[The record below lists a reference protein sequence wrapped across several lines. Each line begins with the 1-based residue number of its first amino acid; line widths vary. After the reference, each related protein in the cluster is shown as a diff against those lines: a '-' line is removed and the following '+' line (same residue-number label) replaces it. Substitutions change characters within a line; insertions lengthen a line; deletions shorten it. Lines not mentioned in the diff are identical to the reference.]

1 MNTFPLFFKLETRK
15 VLIVGGGDV
24 ALRKADLLSRAGACI
39 TVLAPSIDHDIE
51 ALLSDSKHQLIYENY
66 NKSYMSGARI
76 IIAATDEETLNHQIH
91 ADATERN
98 IPVNV
103 VDTPHL
109 CDFIFPA
116 IVDRNP
122 IVIGISSN
130 GKAPVLARL
139 LRARLETL
147 IPQGYGK
154 LAKLAGEFRSE
165 VKAKI
170 PTLTGRRQFW
180 ERAFEGKVSEL
191 MFAGNEDQASAL
203 LKSDLDTTA
212 AAIGNS
218 STASETAPVTS
229 VAKAMLNND
238 ASQANATEQHLST
251 QSEQSAQSA
260 QTEMGEVYIVG
271 AGPGDPEL
279 LTFKALRLMQQAD
292 IVYYDALVSPQVLDL
307 CRRDADKVYV
317 GKKRSNHAVAQ
328 LGINELLVN
337 SAKTGRRVVRL
348 KGGDPFIFGR
358 GGEEIESL
366 RAHGVPYQVVPGI
379 TAANAAASYAG
390 IPLTHRDHSQS
401 VRFVTGFLKAGAPNS
416 NFKSFLNTD
425 ETLVFYMGLHSLP
438 RLTEGL
444 IDAGRSADT
453 PIAIVSNASMPN
465 QQVLTGTLDN
475 IVAQQAEAQLPTP
488 ALLIMGDVVSLQ
500 DDLAWYNQKKLLDSQ
515 HNNQRNGQ
523 HTHDTA
529 RKARNWLRG
538 GVANTDKAHA
548 DKNHYNHKQPTDAR
562 STDQQAHALSMVA
575 NLAAADDDLQ
585 ELVVS

>member
-1 MNTFPLFFKLETRK
+1 MNTFPLFFKLDNRK

-24 ALRKADLLSRAGACI
+24 ALRKADLLSRAGAAI
-39 TVLAPSIDHDIE
+39 TIVAPSICDELH
-51 ALLSDSKHQLIYENY
+51 ALLSDEKHTLIYENY
-66 NKSYMSGARI
+66 NKKYMQGARV
-76 IIAATDEETLNHQIH
+76 IIAGTDDEALNHQIH
-91 ADATERN
+91 ADATALN

-165 VKAKI
+165 VKNKI

-191 MFAGNEDQASAL
+191 IFAGNETEATAQL
-203 LKSDLDTTA
+203 QKDLA
-212 AAIGNS
+212 
-218 STASETAPVTS
+218 ETAKKIANQHSDDTEVATNSAANLDNQDTDSDISNKGENPV
-229 VAKAMLNND
+229 
-238 ASQANATEQHLST
+238 
-251 QSEQSAQSA
+251 
-260 QTEMGEVYIVG
+260 GEVYIVG

-292 IVYYDALVSPQVLDL
+292 IVFYDALVSPQVLDL

-328 LGINELLVN
+328 LGINELLIN
-337 SAKTGRRVVRL
+337 EAKKGRRVVRL

-401 VRFVTGFLKAGAPNS
+401 VRFVTGFLKAGVPNEKFE
-416 NFKSFLNTD
+416 NLLDTN
-425 ETLVFYMGLHSLP
+425 ETVVFYMGLHSLE

-444 IDAGRSADT
+444 IEAGRSSET

-465 QQVLTGTLDN
+465 QQVLTGTLAS
-475 IVAQQAEAQLPTP
+475 IVERQEQAQLPTP
-488 ALLIMGDVVSLQ
+488 ALLIMGDVVALHH
-500 DDLAWYNQKKLLDSQ
+500 DLAWYNLHLQQ
-515 HNNQRNGQ
+515 HEQSLAN
-523 HTHDTA
+523 TES
-529 RKARNWLRG
+529 NWLRG
-538 GVANTDKAHA
+538 GTATTPKGQAKGQAV
-548 DKNHYNHKQPTDAR
+548 
-562 STDQQAHALSMVA
+562 DQQAHALSMIA
-575 NLAAADDDLQ
+575 TLSESKEDSLEQ
-585 ELVVS
+585 LVIG

>member
-1 MNTFPLFFKLETRK
+1 MIGHAMNTFPLFFKLEARK

-24 ALRKADLLSRAGACI
+24 ALRKADLLSRAGAAI
-39 TVLAPSIDHDIE
+39 TILAPSISVE
-51 ALLSDSKHQLIYENY
+51 LQALLSDSKHQLIYENY
-66 NKSYMSGARI
+66 DKTYMSGARV
-76 IIAATDEETLNHQIH
+76 IIAATDDEMLNHQIH
-91 ADATERN
+91 ADATALN

-116 IVDRNP
+116 IIDRNP

-154 LAKLAGEFRSE
+154 LAKLAGDFRSE
-165 VKAKI
+165 VKTKI

-180 ERAFEGKVSEL
+180 EKAFEGSVSQL
-191 MFAGNEDQASAL
+191 MFAGNEDEAAAQLQA
-203 LKSDLDTTA
+203 DLDKTA
-212 AAIGNS
+212 AAIS
-218 STASETAPVTS
+218 EKSAVKDISTEPQT
-229 VAKAMLNND
+229 LQNNV
-238 ASQANATEQHLST
+238 
-251 QSEQSAQSA
+251 
-260 QTEMGEVYIVG
+260 GEVYIVG

-307 CRRDADKVYV
+307 CRRDADKVFV

-337 SAKTGRRVVRL
+337 SAKEGRRVVRL

-416 NFKSFLNTD
+416 NFKNFLNTD
-425 ETLVFYMGLHSLP
+425 ETVVFYMGLHSLP

-444 IDAGRSADT
+444 INAGRSSDT

-465 QQVLTGTLDN
+465 QQVLTGTLAD
-475 IVAQQAEAQLPTP
+475 IVELQEKNQLPTP
-488 ALLIMGDVVSLQ
+488 ALLIMGDVVALHH
-500 DDLAWYNQKKLLDSQ
+500 DLAWYNLQNQQKNKNS
-515 HNNQRNGQ
+515 
-523 HTHDTA
+523 DTTA
-529 RKARNWLRG
+529 NNWLRG
-538 GVANTDKAHA
+538 GTAATPKTDH
-548 DKNHYNHKQPTDAR
+548 T
-562 STDQQAHALSMVA
+562 SQQAHALSMVA
-575 NLAAADDDLQ
+575 NLATADDGLEQ
-585 ELVVS
+585 LVIG

>member
-1 MNTFPLFFKLETRK
+1 MNTFPLFFKLEDRK
-15 VLIVGGGDV
+15 VLIVGGGEV

-39 TVLAPSIDHDIE
+39 TILAPDISHE
-51 ALLSDSKHQLIYENY
+51 LQALLTDDKHQFIYENY
-66 NKSYMSGARI
+66 NKTYMSGARV
-76 IIAATDEETLNHQIH
+76 IIAATDDETLNHQIH
-91 ADATERN
+91 ADATELN

-116 IVDRNP
+116 IIDRNP

-180 ERAFEGKVSEL
+180 ERAFEGQVSQL
-191 MFAGNEDQASAL
+191 MFAGNETEAAAQ
-203 LKSDLDTTA
+203 LKADLDSTA
-212 AAIGNS
+212 AAISKKSDDANS
-218 STASETAPVTS
+218 VRESDTIKPVASDEPE
-229 VAKAMLNND
+229 KALP
-238 ASQANATEQHLST
+238 AV
-251 QSEQSAQSA
+251 
-260 QTEMGEVYIVG
+260 GEVYIVG

-292 IVYYDALVSPQVLDL
+292 VVFYDALVSPQVLDL
-307 CRRDADKVYV
+307 CRRDADKVFV
-317 GKKRSNHAVAQ
+317 GKKRSNHTVAQ

-337 SAKTGRRVVRL
+337 HAKQGRRVVRL

-366 RAHGVPYQVVPGI
+366 RAHNVPYQVVPGI

-416 NFKSFLNTD
+416 NFENFLNTD
-425 ETLVFYMGLHSLP
+425 ETVVFYMGLHSLA

-444 IDAGRSADT
+444 VDAGRSSET

-465 QQVLTGTLDN
+465 QQVLTGTLAT
-475 IVAQQAEAQLPTP
+475 IVAKQEQAQLPTP
-488 ALLIMGDVVSLQ
+488 ALLIMGDVVSLHH
-500 DDLAWYNQKKLLDSQ
+500 DLAWYNLQNQQHSQ
-515 HNNQRNGQ
+515 NS
-523 HTHDTA
+523 DDIA
-529 RKARNWLRG
+529 KNWLREG
-538 GVANTDKAHA
+538 SRGEAVQ
-548 DKNHYNHKQPTDAR
+548 QPI
-562 STDQQAHALSMVA
+562 DQQAHALSMVA
-575 NLAAADDDLQ
+575 NLATQQGDGLEQLIVD
-585 ELVVS
+585 

>member
-1 MNTFPLFFKLETRK
+1 MNTFPLFFKLEDRK
-15 VLIVGGGDV
+15 VLIVGGGEV

-39 TVLAPSIDHDIE
+39 TILAPDISHE
-51 ALLSDSKHQLIYENY
+51 LQALLTDSKHEFIYENY
-66 NKSYMSGARI
+66 NKTYMSGARV
-76 IIAATDEETLNHQIH
+76 IIAATDDETLNHQIH
-91 ADATERN
+91 ADATELN

-116 IVDRNP
+116 IIDRNP

-180 ERAFEGKVSEL
+180 ERAFEGQVSQL
-191 MFAGNEDQASAL
+191 MFAGNETEATAQLQA
-203 LKSDLDTTA
+203 DLDSTA
-212 AAIGNS
+212 AAISKKSDDTDSVRESDAIKNV
-218 STASETAPVTS
+218 APDESEKSLPAV
-229 VAKAMLNND
+229 
-238 ASQANATEQHLST
+238 
-251 QSEQSAQSA
+251 
-260 QTEMGEVYIVG
+260 GEVYIVG

-292 IVYYDALVSPQVLDL
+292 VVFYDALVSPQVLDL
-307 CRRDADKVYV
+307 CRRDADKVFV
-317 GKKRSNHAVAQ
+317 GKKRSNHTVAQ

-337 SAKTGRRVVRL
+337 HAKQGRRVVRL

-366 RAHGVPYQVVPGI
+366 RAHNVPYQVVPGI

-425 ETLVFYMGLHSLP
+425 ETVVFYMGLHSLA

-444 IDAGRSADT
+444 VDAGRSSET
-453 PIAIVSNASMPN
+453 PIAIVSNASMSN
-465 QQVLTGTLDN
+465 QQVLTGTLAT
-475 IVAQQAEAQLPTP
+475 IVAKQEQAQLPTP
-488 ALLIMGDVVSLQ
+488 ALLIMGDVVSLHH
-500 DDLAWYNQKKLLDSQ
+500 DLAWYNLQNQQHSQ
-515 HNNQRNGQ
+515 NS
-523 HTHDTA
+523 DDIA
-529 RKARNWLRG
+529 KNWLREG
-538 GVANTDKAHA
+538 SRGEAV
-548 DKNHYNHKQPTDAR
+548 KQPI
-562 STDQQAHALSMVA
+562 DQQAHALSMVA
-575 NLAAADDDLQ
+575 NLATQQGDGLEQSIVD
-585 ELVVS
+585 

>member
-1 MNTFPLFFKLETRK
+1 MNTFPLFFKLEDRK

-39 TVLAPSIDHDIE
+39 TVLAPSISAEIQ
-51 ALLSDSKHQLIYENY
+51 ALLSDSKHQLIYDNY
-66 NKSYMSGARI
+66 NKTYMTGARV
-76 IIAATDEETLNHQIH
+76 IIAATDDEILNHQVH
-91 ADATERN
+91 ADASELN

-103 VDTPHL
+103 VDTPPL

-154 LAKLAGEFRSE
+154 LAKLAGDFRTE
-165 VKAKI
+165 VKSKI

-191 MFAGNEDQASAL
+191 MFAGNESQAAAQL
-203 LKSDLDTTA
+203 QADLDETAAKIELDKTSRADTQPLQTESSSVSTTA
-212 AAIGNS
+212 TIDQPQHPAA
-218 STASETAPVTS
+218 AP
-229 VAKAMLNND
+229 
-238 ASQANATEQHLST
+238 EQT
-251 QSEQSAQSA
+251 PV
-260 QTEMGEVYIVG
+260 GEVYIVG

-307 CRRDADKVYV
+307 CRRDADKVFV

-337 SAKTGRRVVRL
+337 SAKEGRRVVRL

-425 ETLVFYMGLHSLP
+425 ETVVFYMGLHSLA

-444 IDAGRSADT
+444 IDAGRRADT
-453 PIAIVSNASMPN
+453 PIAIISNASMPN
-465 QQVLTGTLDN
+465 QQVLTGTLAN
-475 IVAQQAEAQLPTP
+475 IVELQEQNQLPTP
-488 ALLIMGDVVSLQ
+488 ALLIMGDVVALHH
-500 DDLAWYNQKKLLDSQ
+500 DLAWYNLQNKQ
-515 HNNQRNGQ
+515 HNRN
-523 HTHDTA
+523 TRDTA
-529 RKARNWLRG
+529 NNWLRG
-538 GVANTDKAHA
+538 GTAATPKEGH
-548 DKNHYNHKQPTDAR
+548 TDAN
-562 STDQQAHALSMVA
+562 QQAHALSMVA
-575 NLAAADDDLQ
+575 NLAAADNGLEQ
-585 ELVVS
+585 LVIN

>member
-1 MNTFPLFFKLETRK
+1 MNTFPLFFKLEDRK
-15 VLIVGGGDV
+15 VLIVGGGEV

-39 TVLAPSIDHDIE
+39 TILAPDISHE
-51 ALLSDSKHQLIYENY
+51 LQALLTDSKHEFIYENY
-66 NKSYMSGARI
+66 NKTYMSGARV
-76 IIAATDEETLNHQIH
+76 IIAATDDETLNHQIH
-91 ADATERN
+91 ADATELN

-116 IVDRNP
+116 IIDRNP

-180 ERAFEGKVSEL
+180 ERAFEGQVSQL
-191 MFAGNEDQASAL
+191 MFAGNETEATAQLQA
-203 LKSDLDTTA
+203 DLDSTA
-212 AAIGNS
+212 AAISKKSDDTDSVRESDAIKNV
-218 STASETAPVTS
+218 APDESEKSLPAV
-229 VAKAMLNND
+229 
-238 ASQANATEQHLST
+238 
-251 QSEQSAQSA
+251 
-260 QTEMGEVYIVG
+260 GEVYIVG

-292 IVYYDALVSPQVLDL
+292 VVFYDALVSPQVLDL
-307 CRRDADKVYV
+307 CRRDADKVFV
-317 GKKRSNHAVAQ
+317 GKKRSNHTVAQ

-337 SAKTGRRVVRL
+337 HAKQGRRVVRL

-366 RAHGVPYQVVPGI
+366 RAHNVPYQVVPGI

-416 NFKSFLNTD
+416 NFKNFLNTD
-425 ETLVFYMGLHSLP
+425 ETVVFYMGLHSLA

-444 IDAGRSADT
+444 VDAGRSADT

-465 QQVLTGTLDN
+465 QQVLTGTLAT
-475 IVAQQAEAQLPTP
+475 IVAKQEDAELPTP
-488 ALLIMGDVVSLQ
+488 ALLIMGDVVSLHH
-500 DDLAWYNQKKLLDSQ
+500 DLAWYNLQNQQ
-515 HNNQRNGQ
+515 HNQSS
-523 HTHDTA
+523 DDIA
-529 RKARNWLRG
+529 KNWLREASRG
-538 GVANTDKAHA
+538 EAI
-548 DKNHYNHKQPTDAR
+548 KQPI
-562 STDQQAHALSMVA
+562 DQQAHALSMIA
-575 NLAAADDDLQ
+575 NLATNSGDDLEQ
-585 ELVVS
+585 LIID

>member
-1 MNTFPLFFKLETRK
+1 MNTFPLFFKLEDRK
-15 VLIVGGGDV
+15 VLIVGGGEV

-39 TVLAPSIDHDIE
+39 TILAPDISHE
-51 ALLSDSKHQLIYENY
+51 LQALLTDSKHEFIYENY
-66 NKSYMSGARI
+66 NKTYMSGARV
-76 IIAATDEETLNHQIH
+76 IIAATDDETLNHQIH
-91 ADATERN
+91 ADATELN

-116 IVDRNP
+116 IIDRNP

-154 LAKLAGEFRSE
+154 LAKLAGDFRSE

-180 ERAFEGKVSEL
+180 ERAFEGQVSQL
-191 MFAGNEDQASAL
+191 MFAGNETEAIAQ
-203 LKSDLDTTA
+203 LKADLDSTA
-212 AAIGNS
+212 AAIS
-218 STASETAPVTS
+218 KKSDDTDSDAIKPVASNE
-229 VAKAMLNND
+229 
-238 ASQANATEQHLST
+238 
-251 QSEQSAQSA
+251 SEKSLPAV
-260 QTEMGEVYIVG
+260 GEVYIVG

-292 IVYYDALVSPQVLDL
+292 VVFYDALVSPQVLDL
-307 CRRDADKVYV
+307 CRRDADKVFV
-317 GKKRSNHAVAQ
+317 GKKRSNHTVAQ

-337 SAKTGRRVVRL
+337 HAKQGRRVVRL

-366 RAHGVPYQVVPGI
+366 RAHNVPYQVVPGI

-416 NFKSFLNTD
+416 NFENFLNTD
-425 ETLVFYMGLHSLP
+425 ETVVFYMGLHSLA

-444 IDAGRSADT
+444 VDAGRSSET

-465 QQVLTGTLDN
+465 QQVLTGTLAT
-475 IVAQQAEAQLPTP
+475 IVAKQEDAELPTP
-488 ALLIMGDVVSLQ
+488 ALLIMGDVVSLHH
-500 DDLAWYNQKKLLDSQ
+500 DLAWYNQQ
-515 HNNQRNGQ
+515 NQNS
-523 HTHDTA
+523 DPSDE
-529 RKARNWLRG
+529 NWLREG
-538 GVANTDKAHA
+538 TTGETV
-548 DKNHYNHKQPTDAR
+548 KQ
-562 STDQQAHALSMVA
+562 SIDQQAHALSMIA
-575 NLAAADDDLQ
+575 NLATNSGDDLEQ
-585 ELVVS
+585 LIID

>member
-1 MNTFPLFFKLETRK
+1 MNTFPLFFKLEDRK
-15 VLIVGGGDV
+15 VLIVGGGEV

-39 TVLAPSIDHDIE
+39 TILAPDISHE
-51 ALLSDSKHQLIYENY
+51 LQALLTDDRHEFIYNNY
-66 NKSYMSGARI
+66 NKTYMSGARV
-76 IIAATDEETLNHQIH
+76 IIAATDDETLNHQIH
-91 ADATERN
+91 ADATELN

-116 IVDRNP
+116 IIDRNP

-154 LAKLAGEFRSE
+154 LAKLAGDFRSE

-180 ERAFEGKVSEL
+180 ERAFEGQVSQL
-191 MFAGNEDQASAL
+191 MFAGNETEATAQLQA
-203 LKSDLDTTA
+203 DLDRTA
-212 AAIGNS
+212 AAIHQNS
-218 STASETAPVTS
+218 EDKNSVKEPDTNAPALAHESEKEGTAV
-229 VAKAMLNND
+229 
-238 ASQANATEQHLST
+238 
-251 QSEQSAQSA
+251 
-260 QTEMGEVYIVG
+260 GEVYIVG

-292 IVYYDALVSPQVLDL
+292 VVFYDALVSPQVLDL
-307 CRRDADKVYV
+307 CRRDADKVFV
-317 GKKRSNHAVAQ
+317 GKKRSNHTVAQ

-337 SAKTGRRVVRL
+337 HAKQGRRVVRL

-366 RAHGVPYQVVPGI
+366 RANNVPYQVVPGI

-425 ETLVFYMGLHSLP
+425 ETVVFYMGLHSLA

-444 IDAGRSADT
+444 VDAGRSSET

-465 QQVLTGTLDN
+465 QQVLTGTLAT
-475 IVAQQAEAQLPTP
+475 IVAKQEQAQLPTP
-488 ALLIMGDVVSLQ
+488 ALLIMGDVVSLHH
-500 DDLAWYNQKKLLDSQ
+500 DLAWYNLQNQQHSQ
-515 HNNQRNGQ
+515 NSDDIAN
-523 HTHDTA
+523 
-529 RKARNWLRG
+529 NWLREG
-538 GVANTDKAHA
+538 SRGEAI
-548 DKNHYNHKQPTDAR
+548 KQPI
-562 STDQQAHALSMVA
+562 DQQAHALSMVA
-575 NLAAADDDLQ
+575 NLAIQQGDGLEQLIVD
-585 ELVVS
+585 

>member
-1 MNTFPLFFKLETRK
+1 MNTFPLFFKLEGRK
-15 VLIVGGGDV
+15 VLIVGGGEV

-39 TVLAPSIDHDIE
+39 TILAPDISHE
-51 ALLSDSKHQLIYENY
+51 IRELLSDNKHELIEKNY
-66 NKSYMSGARI
+66 HKSYMSGARV
-76 IIAATDEETLNHQIH
+76 IIAATDDETLNHEIY
-91 ADATERN
+91 ADATELN

-103 VDTPHL
+103 VDTPPL

-116 IVDRNP
+116 IIDRNP

-154 LAKLAGEFRSE
+154 LAKLAGDFRSE
-165 VKAKI
+165 VKSKI

-180 ERAFEGKVSEL
+180 ERAFEGQVSQL
-191 MFAGNEDQASAL
+191 MFAGNETEAAAQLQA
-203 LKSDLDTTA
+203 DLDSTA
-212 AAIGNS
+212 AAIHDKAHAAENTTPTLS
-218 STASETAPVTS
+218 DESEKKSPPV
-229 VAKAMLNND
+229 
-238 ASQANATEQHLST
+238 
-251 QSEQSAQSA
+251 
-260 QTEMGEVYIVG
+260 GEVYIVG

-307 CRRDADKVYV
+307 CRRDADKVFV
-317 GKKRSNHAVAQ
+317 GKKRSNHTVAQ

-337 SAKTGRRVVRL
+337 SAKEGRRVVRL

-401 VRFVTGFLKAGAPNS
+401 VRFVTGFLKAGTPNN
-416 NFKSFLNTD
+416 NFKNFLNTD
-425 ETLVFYMGLHSLP
+425 ETVVFYMGLHSLA

-444 IDAGRSADT
+444 VDAGRSADT

-465 QQVLTGTLDN
+465 QQVLTGTLAS
-475 IVAQQAEAQLPTP
+475 IVSQQETAQLPTP
-488 ALLIMGDVVSLQ
+488 ALLIMGDVVSLHH
-500 DDLAWYNQKKLLDSQ
+500 DLAWYNLQNQQ
-515 HNNQRNGQ
+515 HNQSS
-523 HTHDTA
+523 DDIA
-529 RKARNWLRG
+529 KNWLREG
-538 GVANTDKAHA
+538 SRGEAV
-548 DKNHYNHKQPTDAR
+548 KQ
-562 STDQQAHALSMVA
+562 SIDQQAHALSMIA
-575 NLAAADDDLQ
+575 NLATNSGDDLEQ
-585 ELVVS
+585 LIID

>member
-1 MNTFPLFFKLETRK
+1 MNTFPLFFKLEDRK

-24 ALRKADLLSRAGACI
+24 ALRKADLLSRAGAAI
-39 TVLAPSIDHDIE
+39 TILAPSISHE
-51 ALLSDSKHQLIYENY
+51 LQTLLSHTKYKAKHELIYENY
-66 NKSYMSGARI
+66 NKAYMTGARV
-76 IIAATDEETLNHQIH
+76 IIAATDDETLNHQIH
-91 ADATERN
+91 ADASELN

-154 LAKLAGEFRSE
+154 LAKLAGEFRGE

-180 ERAFEGKVSEL
+180 ERAFEGEVSQL
-191 MFAGNEDQASAL
+191 MFAGNEKEAAAQLQA
-203 LKSDLDTTA
+203 DLD
-212 AAIGNS
+212 N
-218 STASETAPVTS
+218 TASDINGKNTADDTS
-229 VAKAMLNND
+229 
-238 ASQANATEQHLST
+238 TEF
-251 QSEQSAQSA
+251 
-260 QTEMGEVYIVG
+260 QTVKNTMGEVYIVG

-307 CRRDADKVYV
+307 CRRDADKVFV

-337 SAKTGRRVVRL
+337 SAKEGRRVVRL

-425 ETLVFYMGLHSLP
+425 ETVVFYMGLHSLV
-438 RLTEGL
+438 RLTTGL
-444 IDAGRSADT
+444 IDAGRSRDT

-465 QQVLTGTLDN
+465 QQVLTGTLAN
-475 IVAQQAEAQLPTP
+475 IVELQEQAQLPTP
-488 ALLIMGDVVSLQ
+488 ALLIMGDVVSLHH
-500 DDLAWYNQKKLLDSQ
+500 DLAWYN
-515 HNNQRNGQ
+515 HNNQNVN
-523 HTHDTA
+523 DTA
-529 RKARNWLRG
+529 SNWLRE
-538 GVANTDKAHA
+538 GVATPDK
-548 DKNHYNHKQPTDAR
+548 DSKQFTN
-562 STDQQAHALSMVA
+562 QQAHALSMVA
-575 NLAAADDDLQ
+575 NLAAQQ
-585 ELVVS
+585 EEGLEQLVIG

>member
-1 MNTFPLFFKLETRK
+1 MNTFPLFFKLEGRK

-24 ALRKADLLSRAGACI
+24 ALRKADLLSRAGAHI
-39 TVLAPSIDHDIE
+39 TVLAPDIE
-51 ALLSDSKHQLIYENY
+51 ADIQALLSDDKHSLIYQNY
-66 NKSYMSGARI
+66 DKSYMTGARV
-76 IIAATDEETLNHQIH
+76 IIAATDDEALNHQIH
-91 ADATERN
+91 TDATELN

-103 VDTPHL
+103 VDTPPL

-154 LAKLAGEFRSE
+154 LAKLAGDFRTE
-165 VKAKI
+165 VKSKI

-191 MFAGNEDQASAL
+191 IFAGNETEANAQLQKDLDETAAVIASQNNVDNTTSEDSIASVDASA
-203 LKSDLDTTA
+203 SDIA
-212 AAIGNS
+212 ASDNDDKDQQ
-218 STASETAPVTS
+218 PV
-229 VAKAMLNND
+229 
-238 ASQANATEQHLST
+238 
-251 QSEQSAQSA
+251 
-260 QTEMGEVYIVG
+260 GEVYIVG

-292 IVYYDALVSPQVLDL
+292 IVFYDALVSPQVLDL

-337 SAKTGRRVVRL
+337 EAKKGRRVVRL

-366 RAHGVPYQVVPGI
+366 RAQHIPYQVVPGI

-401 VRFVTGFLKAGAPNS
+401 VRFVTGFLKAGAPNN
-416 NFKSFLNTD
+416 NFKNFLNTD
-425 ETLVFYMGLHSLP
+425 ETVVFYMGLHSLP

-444 IDAGRSADT
+444 IDAGRPINT

-465 QQVLTGTLDN
+465 QQILTGTLDT
-475 IVAQQAEAQLPTP
+475 IVALQDKTQLPTP
-488 ALLIMGDVVSLQ
+488 ALLIMGDVVALHH
-500 DDLAWYNQKKLLDSQ
+500 DLAWYNLHKQ
-515 HNNQRNGQ
+515 HSDAN
-523 HTHDTA
+523 HDTVS
-529 RKARNWLRG
+529 NWLRG
-538 GVANTDKAHA
+538 GNA
-548 DKNHYNHKQPTDAR
+548 
-562 STDQQAHALSMVA
+562 STPKDPVIENQSQHPDGQHAHALSMIA
-575 NLAAADDDLQ
+575 TLADSQSSNL
-585 ELVVS
+585 

>member
-1 MNTFPLFFKLETRK
+1 MNTFPLFFKLEDRK

-24 ALRKADLLSRAGACI
+24 ALRKADLLSRAGAAI
-39 TVLAPSIDHDIE
+39 TILAPSISTEIQT
-51 ALLSDSKHQLIYENY
+51 LLSHTKYKAKHELIYENY
-66 NKSYMSGARI
+66 NKAYMTGARV
-76 IIAATDEETLNHQIH
+76 IIAATDDETLNHQIH
-91 ADATERN
+91 ADASELN

-139 LRARLETL
+139 LRARLETI

-154 LAKLAGEFRSE
+154 LAKLAGEFRGE

-180 ERAFEGKVSEL
+180 ERAFEGEVSQL
-191 MFAGNEDQASAL
+191 MFAGNEKEAAAQLQA
-203 LKSDLDTTA
+203 DLD
-212 AAIGNS
+212 N
-218 STASETAPVTS
+218 TASDINGKNTADDTS
-229 VAKAMLNND
+229 
-238 ASQANATEQHLST
+238 TEF
-251 QSEQSAQSA
+251 
-260 QTEMGEVYIVG
+260 QTVKNTMGEVYIVG

-307 CRRDADKVYV
+307 CRRDADKVFV

-337 SAKTGRRVVRL
+337 SAKEGRRVVRL

-425 ETLVFYMGLHSLP
+425 ETVVFYMGLHSLV
-438 RLTEGL
+438 RLTTGL
-444 IDAGRSADT
+444 IDAGRSRDT

-465 QQVLTGTLDN
+465 QQVLTGTLAN
-475 IVAQQAEAQLPTP
+475 IVELQEQAQLPTP
-488 ALLIMGDVVSLQ
+488 ALLIMGDVVSLHH
-500 DDLAWYNQKKLLDSQ
+500 DLAWYN
-515 HNNQRNGQ
+515 HNNQNVN
-523 HTHDTA
+523 DTA
-529 RKARNWLRG
+529 SNWLRER
-538 GVANTDKAHA
+538 AATPDK
-548 DKNHYNHKQPTDAR
+548 DSKQFTN
-562 STDQQAHALSMVA
+562 QQAHALSMVA
-575 NLAAADDDLQ
+575 NLAAQQ
-585 ELVVS
+585 EEGLEQLVIG

>member
-1 MNTFPLFFKLETRK
+1 M
-15 VLIVGGGDV
+15 GGGEV

-39 TVLAPSIDHDIE
+39 TILAPDISHE
-51 ALLSDSKHQLIYENY
+51 LQALLTDSKHEFIYENY
-66 NKSYMSGARI
+66 NKTYMSGARV
-76 IIAATDEETLNHQIH
+76 IIAATDDETLNHQIH
-91 ADATERN
+91 ADATELN

-116 IVDRNP
+116 IIDRNP

-180 ERAFEGKVSEL
+180 ERAFEGQVSQL
-191 MFAGNEDQASAL
+191 MFAGNETEATAQLQA
-203 LKSDLDTTA
+203 DLDSTA
-212 AAIGNS
+212 AAIS
-218 STASETAPVTS
+218 KKSDDTDSVRESDAIKPVASHEPEKELPAI
-229 VAKAMLNND
+229 
-238 ASQANATEQHLST
+238 
-251 QSEQSAQSA
+251 
-260 QTEMGEVYIVG
+260 GEVYIVG

-292 IVYYDALVSPQVLDL
+292 VVFYDALVSPQVLDL
-307 CRRDADKVYV
+307 CRRDADKVFV
-317 GKKRSNHAVAQ
+317 GKKRSNHTVAQ

-337 SAKTGRRVVRL
+337 HAKQGRRVVRL

-366 RAHGVPYQVVPGI
+366 RAHNVPYQVVPGI

-425 ETLVFYMGLHSLP
+425 ETVVFYMGLHSLA

-444 IDAGRSADT
+444 VDAGRSSET
-453 PIAIVSNASMPN
+453 PIAIVSNASMSN
-465 QQVLTGTLDN
+465 QQVLTGTLAT
-475 IVAQQAEAQLPTP
+475 IVAKQEQAQLPTP
-488 ALLIMGDVVSLQ
+488 ALLIMGDVVSLHH
-500 DDLAWYNQKKLLDSQ
+500 DLAWYNLQNQQHSQ
-515 HNNQRNGQ
+515 NS
-523 HTHDTA
+523 DDIA
-529 RKARNWLRG
+529 KNWLREG
-538 GVANTDKAHA
+538 SRGEAV
-548 DKNHYNHKQPTDAR
+548 KQPI
-562 STDQQAHALSMVA
+562 DQQAHALSMVA
-575 NLAAADDDLQ
+575 NLATQQGDGLEQLIVD
-585 ELVVS
+585 

>member
-1 MNTFPLFFKLETRK
+1 MNTFPLFFKLEDRK
-15 VLIVGGGDV
+15 VLIVGGGEV

-39 TVLAPSIDHDIE
+39 TILAPDISHE
-51 ALLSDSKHQLIYENY
+51 LQALLTDSKHEFIYENY
-66 NKSYMSGARI
+66 NQTYMSGARV
-76 IIAATDEETLNHQIH
+76 IIAATDDETLNHQIH
-91 ADATERN
+91 ADATELN

-116 IVDRNP
+116 IIDRNP

-180 ERAFEGKVSEL
+180 ERAFEGQVSQL
-191 MFAGNEDQASAL
+191 MFAGNETEATAQ
-203 LKSDLDTTA
+203 LKADLDSTA
-212 AAIGNS
+212 AAIS
-218 STASETAPVTS
+218 KKS
-229 VAKAMLNND
+229 D
-238 ASQANATEQHLST
+238 DANAVKEIDTIAPTLSDE
-251 QSEQSAQSA
+251 SEKELSAV
-260 QTEMGEVYIVG
+260 GEVYIVG

-292 IVYYDALVSPQVLDL
+292 VVFYDALVSPQVLDL
-307 CRRDADKVYV
+307 CRRDADKVFV
-317 GKKRSNHAVAQ
+317 GKKRSNHTVAQ

-337 SAKTGRRVVRL
+337 HAKQGRRVVRL

-366 RAHGVPYQVVPGI
+366 RAHNVPYQVVPGI

-425 ETLVFYMGLHSLP
+425 ETVVFYMGLHSLA

-444 IDAGRSADT
+444 IDAGRSSET

-465 QQVLTGTLDN
+465 QQVLTGTLAT
-475 IVAQQAEAQLPTP
+475 IVAKQEQAQLPTP
-488 ALLIMGDVVSLQ
+488 ALLIMGDVVSLHH
-500 DDLAWYNQKKLLDSQ
+500 DLAWYNLQNQQHSQ
-515 HNNQRNGQ
+515 NS
-523 HTHDTA
+523 DDIA
-529 RKARNWLRG
+529 KNWLREG
-538 GVANTDKAHA
+538 SRGEAV
-548 DKNHYNHKQPTDAR
+548 KQPI
-562 STDQQAHALSMVA
+562 DQQAHALSMVA
-575 NLAAADDDLQ
+575 NLATQQGDGLEQLIID
-585 ELVVS
+585 

>member
-1 MNTFPLFFKLETRK
+1 MNTFPLFFKLDNRK

-24 ALRKADLLSRAGACI
+24 ALRKADLLSRAGAAI
-39 TVLAPSIDHDIE
+39 TIIAPSICDELH
-51 ALLSDSKHQLIYENY
+51 ALLSDEKHTLIYENY
-66 NKSYMSGARI
+66 NKKYMQGARV
-76 IIAATDEETLNHQIH
+76 IIAGTDDEALNHQIH
-91 ADATERN
+91 ADATALN

-130 GKAPVLARL
+130 GKTPVLARL

-165 VKAKI
+165 VKNKI

-191 MFAGNEDQASAL
+191 IFAGNETEATAQL
-203 LKSDLDTTA
+203 QKDLA
-212 AAIGNS
+212 
-218 STASETAPVTS
+218 ETATKIANQHSDDTEVATNSAANLDNQDTDSDISNKGKNPV
-229 VAKAMLNND
+229 
-238 ASQANATEQHLST
+238 
-251 QSEQSAQSA
+251 
-260 QTEMGEVYIVG
+260 GEVYIVG

-292 IVYYDALVSPQVLDL
+292 IVFYDALVSPQVLDL

-328 LGINELLVN
+328 LGINELLIN
-337 SAKTGRRVVRL
+337 EAKKGRRVVRL

-401 VRFVTGFLKAGAPNS
+401 VRFVTGFLKAGVPNEKFE
-416 NFKSFLNTD
+416 NLLDTN
-425 ETLVFYMGLHSLP
+425 ETVVFYMGLHSLE

-444 IDAGRSADT
+444 IEAGRSSET

-465 QQVLTGTLDN
+465 QQVLTGTLAS
-475 IVAQQAEAQLPTP
+475 IVERQEQAQLPTP
-488 ALLIMGDVVSLQ
+488 ALLIMGDVVALHH
-500 DDLAWYNQKKLLDSQ
+500 DLAWYNLHLQQ
-515 HNNQRNGQ
+515 HEQSLAN
-523 HTHDTA
+523 TES
-529 RKARNWLRG
+529 NWLRG
-538 GVANTDKAHA
+538 GTATTPKGQAKGQAV
-548 DKNHYNHKQPTDAR
+548 
-562 STDQQAHALSMVA
+562 DQQAHALSMIA
-575 NLAAADDDLQ
+575 TLSEAKEDSLEQ
-585 ELVVS
+585 LVIG

>member
-1 MNTFPLFFKLETRK
+1 MNTFPLFFKLEGRK
-15 VLIVGGGDV
+15 VLIVGGGEV
-24 ALRKADLLSRAGACI
+24 ALRKADLLSRAGAAI
-39 TVLAPSIDHDIE
+39 TVIAPDICDE
-51 ALLSDSKHQLIYENY
+51 LQALLTHSDNDKTEAQHQLVFAEYD
-66 NKSYMSGARI
+66 KSHMTGSRI
-76 IIAATDEETLNHQIH
+76 IIAGTDDESLNHQVH
-91 ADATERN
+91 ADATELN

-103 VDTPHL
+103 VDTPPL

-154 LAKLAGEFRSE
+154 LAKLAGEFRAE
-165 VKAKI
+165 VKTKI

-191 MFAGNEDQASAL
+191 IFAGNETEANAQL
-203 LKSDLDTTA
+203 QKDLNETA
-212 AAIGNS
+212 AKITNHNS
-218 STASETAPVTS
+218 LKVIDSDNQQVAVDSVEATLSDSNNHEKSKQPV
-229 VAKAMLNND
+229 
-238 ASQANATEQHLST
+238 
-251 QSEQSAQSA
+251 
-260 QTEMGEVYIVG
+260 GEVYIVG

-292 IVYYDALVSPQVLDL
+292 IVFYDALVSPQVLDL

-317 GKKRSNHAVAQ
+317 GKKRSNHTVAQ

-337 SAKTGRRVVRL
+337 EAKKGRRVVRL

-366 RAHGVPYQVVPGI
+366 RAHHIPYQVVPGI

-401 VRFVTGFLKAGAPNS
+401 VRFVTGFLKAGAPNN
-416 NFKSFLNTD
+416 NFNSFLNTD
-425 ETLVFYMGLHSLP
+425 ETVVFYMGLHSLE
-438 RLTEGL
+438 RLTDGL
-444 IDAGRSADT
+444 IEAGRSSET

-465 QQVLTGTLDN
+465 QQVLTGTLAT
-475 IVAQQAEAQLPTP
+475 ITELQQQNQLPTP
-488 ALLIMGDVVSLQ
+488 ALLIMGDVVALHH
-500 DDLAWYNQKKLLDSQ
+500 DLAWYKL
-515 HNNQRNGQ
+515 NNQQQNQ
-523 HTHDTA
+523 SLESTEE
-529 RKARNWLRG
+529 NWLRG
-538 GVANTDKAHA
+538 GTA
-548 DKNHYNHKQPTDAR
+548 
-562 STDQQAHALSMVA
+562 STPRDLVINDGSSSQQQAHALSMIA
-575 NLAAADDDLQ
+575 TLADAQGDSLEQ
-585 ELVVS
+585 LVID

>member
-1 MNTFPLFFKLETRK
+1 MTGDAMNTFPLFFKFENQK
-15 VLIVGGGDV
+15 VLIVGGGEV
-24 ALRKADLLSRAGACI
+24 ALRKADLLSRAGARI
-39 TVLAPSIDHDIE
+39 TILAPAISHEIRE
-51 ALLSDSKHQLIYENY
+51 LLSDDKHELIEKNY
-66 NKSYMSGARI
+66 HKSYMSGARI
-76 IIAATDEETLNHQIH
+76 IIAGTDDEALNHQIH
-91 ADATERN
+91 ADATDLN

-103 VDTPHL
+103 VDTPPL

-154 LAKLAGEFRSE
+154 LAKLAGEFRAE

-180 ERAFEGKVSEL
+180 ERAFEGQVSQL
-191 MFAGNEDQASAL
+191 MFAGNENEAIAQLQA
-203 LKSDLDTTA
+203 DLDSTA
-212 AAIGNS
+212 AAISKKNAAD
-218 STASETAPVTS
+218 TETAQTNAPVLSDVST
-229 VAKAMLNND
+229 D
-238 ASQANATEQHLST
+238 SQIPDS
-251 QSEQSAQSA
+251 
-260 QTEMGEVYIVG
+260 QTNVGEVYIVG

-307 CRRDADKVYV
+307 CRRDADKVFV
-317 GKKRSNHAVAQ
+317 GKKRSNHTVAQ

-337 SAKTGRRVVRL
+337 SAKKGRRVVRL

-366 RAHGVPYQVVPGI
+366 RAHGIPYQVVPGI

-416 NFKSFLNTD
+416 NFKNFLDTD
-425 ETLVFYMGLHSLP
+425 ETVVFYMGLHSLA

-444 IDAGRSADT
+444 VEAGRDAET

-465 QQVLTGTLDN
+465 QQVLTGTLAT
-475 IVAQQAEAQLPTP
+475 IVEQQEKAQLPTP
-488 ALLIMGDVVSLQ
+488 ALLIMGNVVSLH
-500 DDLAWYNQKKLLDSQ
+500 DDLSWYNQY
-515 HNNQRNGQ
+515 NQNSE
-523 HTHDTA
+523 DTA
-529 RKARNWLRG
+529 DNWLREG
-538 GVANTDKAHA
+538 ISSLNKDKKSSA
-548 DKNHYNHKQPTDAR
+548 
-562 STDQQAHALSMVA
+562 SQQAHALSMIA
-575 NLAAADDDLQ
+575 NLA
-585 ELVVS
+585 E

>member
-1 MNTFPLFFKLETRK
+1 MNTFPLFFKLDDRK

-39 TVLAPSIDHDIE
+39 TILAPSISAEIQ
-51 ALLSDSKHQLIYENY
+51 ALLSHTKYKAKHALIYENY
-66 NKSYMSGARI
+66 NKAYMTGARV
-76 IIAATDEETLNHQIH
+76 IIAATDDEGLNHQIH
-91 ADATERN
+91 ADATELN

-154 LAKLAGEFRSE
+154 LAKLAGEFRAE
-165 VKAKI
+165 VKTKI

-180 ERAFEGKVSEL
+180 ERAFEGDVSQL
-191 MFAGNEDQASAL
+191 MFAGNEKEAAAQLQA
-203 LKSDLDTTA
+203 DLDHTA
-212 AAIGNS
+212 AAISAENAVDNT
-218 STASETAPVTS
+218 STE
-229 VAKAMLNND
+229 
-238 ASQANATEQHLST
+238 SQTVKNT
-251 QSEQSAQSA
+251 
-260 QTEMGEVYIVG
+260 MGEVYIVG

-307 CRRDADKVYV
+307 CRRDADKVFV

-337 SAKTGRRVVRL
+337 SAKEGRRVVRL

-425 ETLVFYMGLHSLP
+425 ETVVFYMGLHSLA

-444 IDAGRSADT
+444 IDAGRSSDT

-465 QQVLTGTLDN
+465 QQVLTGTLET
-475 IVAQQAEAQLPTP
+475 IVAQQEQNQLPTP
-488 ALLIMGDVVSLQ
+488 ALLIMGDVVALHH
-500 DDLAWYNQKKLLDSQ
+500 DLAWYNLHLQQ
-515 HNNQRNGQ
+515 HEQSLAN
-523 HTHDTA
+523 TES
-529 RKARNWLRG
+529 NWLRG
-538 GVANTDKAHA
+538 GTATTPKGKAV
-548 DKNHYNHKQPTDAR
+548 N
-562 STDQQAHALSMVA
+562 QQAHALSMITT
-575 NLAAADDDLQ
+575 LSESKEDSL
-585 ELVVS
+585 EHLVIG

>member
-1 MNTFPLFFKLETRK
+1 MNTFPLFFKLEDRK

-24 ALRKADLLSRAGACI
+24 ALRKADLLSRAGASI
-39 TVLAPSIDHDIE
+39 TVVATDICDE
-51 ALLSDSKHQLIYENY
+51 LQALLQDDKHQLIYEQY
-66 NKSYMSGARI
+66 NKKYMAGARV
-76 IIAATDEETLNHQIH
+76 IIAGTDDEALNHQIH
-91 ADATERN
+91 ADATELN

-103 VDTPHL
+103 VDTPPL

-154 LAKLAGEFRSE
+154 LAKLAGDFRAE
-165 VKAKI
+165 VKTKI

-180 ERAFEGKVSEL
+180 ERAFEGQVSEL
-191 MFAGNEDQASAL
+191 MFAGNETQAASQLQA
-203 LKSDLDTTA
+203 DLDSTA
-212 AAIGNS
+212 AQIANNNANNNANKDAPTRQH
-218 STASETAPVTS
+218 STAQKTHTDSLTTPMLSNESAAIDSETV
-229 VAKAMLNND
+229 
-238 ASQANATEQHLST
+238 
-251 QSEQSAQSA
+251 AQS
-260 QTEMGEVYIVG
+260 TPPVGEVYIVG

-292 IVYYDALVSPQVLDL
+292 IVFYDALVSPQVLDL
-307 CRRDADKVYV
+307 CRRDADKIFV

-328 LGINELLVN
+328 LGINELLVAE
-337 SAKTGRRVVRL
+337 AKKGRRVVRL

-366 RAHGVPYQVVPGI
+366 RAHDIPYQVVPGI

-401 VRFVTGFLKAGAPNS
+401 VRFVTGFLKAGAPNN
-416 NFKSFLNTD
+416 NFKNFLNTD
-425 ETLVFYMGLHSLP
+425 ETVVFYMGLHSLA

-444 IDAGRSADT
+444 IEAGRSSET

-465 QQVLTGTLDN
+465 QQVLTGTLATIN
-475 IVAQQAEAQLPTP
+475 ELQEQNQLPTP
-488 ALLIMGDVVSLQ
+488 ALLIMGDVVALHN
-500 DDLAWYNQKKLLDSQ
+500 DLAWYNLQNKTVS
-515 HNNQRNGQ
+515 
-523 HTHDTA
+523 DTA
-529 RKARNWLRG
+529 DNWLRG
-538 GVANTDKAHA
+538 GTASTPKDQLTD
-548 DKNHYNHKQPTDAR
+548 N
-562 STDQQAHALSMVA
+562 SSQQAHALSMIA
-575 NLAAADDDLQ
+575 NLAEQPSDSLEQ
-585 ELVVS
+585 LVIS

>member
-1 MNTFPLFFKLETRK
+1 MNTFPLFFKLDNRK

-24 ALRKADLLSRAGACI
+24 ALRKADLLSRAGAAI
-39 TVLAPSIDHDIE
+39 TIVAPSICDELH
-51 ALLSDSKHQLIYENY
+51 ALLSDEKHTLIYENY
-66 NKSYMSGARI
+66 NKKYMQGARV
-76 IIAATDEETLNHQIH
+76 IIAGTDDEALNHQIH
-91 ADATERN
+91 ADATALN

-165 VKAKI
+165 VKNKI

-191 MFAGNEDQASAL
+191 IFAGNETEATAQL
-203 LKSDLDTTA
+203 QKDLA
-212 AAIGNS
+212 
-218 STASETAPVTS
+218 ETATKIANQHSDDTEVATNSAANLDNQDTDSDISNKGKNPV
-229 VAKAMLNND
+229 
-238 ASQANATEQHLST
+238 
-251 QSEQSAQSA
+251 
-260 QTEMGEVYIVG
+260 GEVYIVG

-292 IVYYDALVSPQVLDL
+292 IVFYDALVSPQVLDL

-328 LGINELLVN
+328 LGINELLIN
-337 SAKTGRRVVRL
+337 EAKKGRRVVRL

-401 VRFVTGFLKAGAPNS
+401 VRFVTGFLKAGVPNEKFE
-416 NFKSFLNTD
+416 NLLDTN
-425 ETLVFYMGLHSLP
+425 ETVVFYMGLHSLE

-444 IDAGRSADT
+444 
-453 PIAIVSNASMPN
+453 
-465 QQVLTGTLDN
+465 
-475 IVAQQAEAQLPTP
+475 
-488 ALLIMGDVVSLQ
+488 
-500 DDLAWYNQKKLLDSQ
+500 
-515 HNNQRNGQ
+515 
-523 HTHDTA
+523 
-529 RKARNWLRG
+529 
-538 GVANTDKAHA
+538 
-548 DKNHYNHKQPTDAR
+548 
-562 STDQQAHALSMVA
+562 
-575 NLAAADDDLQ
+575 
-585 ELVVS
+585 

>member
-1 MNTFPLFFKLETRK
+1 MNTFPLFFKLEDRK
-15 VLIVGGGDV
+15 VLIVGGGEV
-24 ALRKADLLSRAGACI
+24 ALRKADLLSRVGACI
-39 TVLAPSIDHDIE
+39 TILAPDISHE
-51 ALLSDSKHQLIYENY
+51 LQALLTDSKHEFIYENY
-66 NKSYMSGARI
+66 NKTYMSGARV
-76 IIAATDEETLNHQIH
+76 IIAATDDETLNHQIH
-91 ADATERN
+91 ADATELN

-116 IVDRNP
+116 IIDRNP

-180 ERAFEGKVSEL
+180 ERAFEGQVSQL
-191 MFAGNEDQASAL
+191 MFAGNETEATAQLQA
-203 LKSDLDTTA
+203 DLDSTA
-212 AAIGNS
+212 AAISKKSDDTDSVRESDAIKNV
-218 STASETAPVTS
+218 APDESEKSLPAV
-229 VAKAMLNND
+229 
-238 ASQANATEQHLST
+238 
-251 QSEQSAQSA
+251 
-260 QTEMGEVYIVG
+260 GEVYIVG

-292 IVYYDALVSPQVLDL
+292 VVFYDALVSPQVLDL
-307 CRRDADKVYV
+307 CRRDADKVFV
-317 GKKRSNHAVAQ
+317 GKKRSNHTVAQ

-337 SAKTGRRVVRL
+337 HAKQGRRVVRL

-366 RAHGVPYQVVPGI
+366 RAHNVPYQVVPGI

-425 ETLVFYMGLHSLP
+425 ETVVFYMGLHSLA

-444 IDAGRSADT
+444 VDAGRSSET
-453 PIAIVSNASMPN
+453 PIAIVSNASMSN
-465 QQVLTGTLDN
+465 QQVLTGTLAT
-475 IVAQQAEAQLPTP
+475 IVAKQEQAQLPTP
-488 ALLIMGDVVSLQ
+488 ALLIMGDVVSLHH
-500 DDLAWYNQKKLLDSQ
+500 DLAWYNLQNQQHSQ
-515 HNNQRNGQ
+515 NS
-523 HTHDTA
+523 DDIA
-529 RKARNWLRG
+529 KNWLREG
-538 GVANTDKAHA
+538 SRGESV
-548 DKNHYNHKQPTDAR
+548 KQPI
-562 STDQQAHALSMVA
+562 DQQAHALSMVA
-575 NLAAADDDLQ
+575 NLATQQGDGLEQLIVD
-585 ELVVS
+585 

>member
-1 MNTFPLFFKLETRK
+1 MNTFPLFFKLEDRK
-15 VLIVGGGDV
+15 VLIVGGGEV

-39 TVLAPSIDHDIE
+39 TILAPDISHE
-51 ALLSDSKHQLIYENY
+51 LQVLLTDDKHKFIYENY
-66 NKSYMSGARI
+66 NKTYMSGARV
-76 IIAATDEETLNHQIH
+76 IIAATDDETLNHQIH
-91 ADATERN
+91 ADATELN

-116 IVDRNP
+116 IIDRNP

-180 ERAFEGKVSEL
+180 ERAFEGQVSQL
-191 MFAGNEDQASAL
+191 MFAGNKTEATAQ
-203 LKSDLDTTA
+203 LKADLDSTA
-212 AAIGNS
+212 AAIS
-218 STASETAPVTS
+218 
-229 VAKAMLNND
+229 KKND
-238 ASQANATEQHLST
+238 DANAVKESDTITATLSDE
-251 QSEQSAQSA
+251 SEKNLPAV
-260 QTEMGEVYIVG
+260 GEVYIVG

-292 IVYYDALVSPQVLDL
+292 VVFYDALVSPQVLDL
-307 CRRDADKVYV
+307 CRRDADKVFV
-317 GKKRSNHAVAQ
+317 GKKRSNHTVAQ

-337 SAKTGRRVVRL
+337 HAKQGRRVVRL

-366 RAHGVPYQVVPGI
+366 RAHNVPYQVVPGI

-425 ETLVFYMGLHSLP
+425 ETVVFYMGLHSLA

-444 IDAGRSADT
+444 VDAGRSSET
-453 PIAIVSNASMPN
+453 PIAIVSNASMSN
-465 QQVLTGTLDN
+465 QQVLTGTLAT
-475 IVAQQAEAQLPTP
+475 IVAKQEQAQLPTP
-488 ALLIMGDVVSLQ
+488 ALLIMGDVVSLHH
-500 DDLAWYNQKKLLDSQ
+500 DLAWYNLQNQQHSQ
-515 HNNQRNGQ
+515 NS
-523 HTHDTA
+523 DDIA
-529 RKARNWLRG
+529 KNWLREG
-538 GVANTDKAHA
+538 SRGEAV
-548 DKNHYNHKQPTDAR
+548 KQPI
-562 STDQQAHALSMVA
+562 DQQAHALSMVA
-575 NLAAADDDLQ
+575 NLATQQGDGLEQLIVD
-585 ELVVS
+585 

>member
-1 MNTFPLFFKLETRK
+1 MNTFPLFFKLEDRK
-15 VLIVGGGDV
+15 VLIVGGGEV

-39 TVLAPSIDHDIE
+39 TILAPDISHE
-51 ALLSDSKHQLIYENY
+51 LQALLTDDKHKFIYENY
-66 NKSYMSGARI
+66 NKAYMSGARV
-76 IIAATDEETLNHQIH
+76 IIAATDDETLNHQIH
-91 ADATERN
+91 ADATELN

-116 IVDRNP
+116 IIDRNP

-180 ERAFEGKVSEL
+180 ERAFEGQVSQL
-191 MFAGNEDQASAL
+191 MFAGNETEATAQLQA
-203 LKSDLDTTA
+203 DLDSTA
-212 AAIGNS
+212 AAIS
-218 STASETAPVTS
+218 KKSDDTDSVKESDAIKTATSDESEKSLPAV
-229 VAKAMLNND
+229 
-238 ASQANATEQHLST
+238 
-251 QSEQSAQSA
+251 
-260 QTEMGEVYIVG
+260 GEVYIVG

-292 IVYYDALVSPQVLDL
+292 VVFYDALVSPQVLDL
-307 CRRDADKVYV
+307 CRRDADKVFV
-317 GKKRSNHAVAQ
+317 GKKRSNHTVAQ

-337 SAKTGRRVVRL
+337 HAKQGRRVVRL

-366 RAHGVPYQVVPGI
+366 RAHNVPYQVVPGI

-425 ETLVFYMGLHSLP
+425 ETVVFYMGLHSLA

-444 IDAGRSADT
+444 VDAGRSSET

-465 QQVLTGTLDN
+465 QQVLTGTLAT
-475 IVAQQAEAQLPTP
+475 IVAKQEQAQLPTP
-488 ALLIMGDVVSLQ
+488 ALLIMGDVVSLHH
-500 DDLAWYNQKKLLDSQ
+500 DLAWYNLQNQQHSQ
-515 HNNQRNGQ
+515 NS
-523 HTHDTA
+523 DDIA
-529 RKARNWLRG
+529 KNWLREG
-538 GVANTDKAHA
+538 SRGEAV
-548 DKNHYNHKQPTDAR
+548 KQPI
-562 STDQQAHALSMVA
+562 DQQAHALSMVA
-575 NLAAADDDLQ
+575 NLATQQGDGLEQLIVD
-585 ELVVS
+585 

>member
-1 MNTFPLFFKLETRK
+1 MNTFPLFFKLDNRK

-24 ALRKADLLSRAGACI
+24 ALRKADLLSRAGAAI
-39 TVLAPSIDHDIE
+39 TIVAPSICDELH
-51 ALLSDSKHQLIYENY
+51 ALLSDEKHTLIYENY
-66 NKSYMSGARI
+66 NKKYMQGARV
-76 IIAATDEETLNHQIH
+76 IIAGTDDEALNHQIH
-91 ADATERN
+91 ADATALN

-165 VKAKI
+165 VKNKI

-191 MFAGNEDQASAL
+191 IFAGNETEATAQL
-203 LKSDLDTTA
+203 QKDLA
-212 AAIGNS
+212 
-218 STASETAPVTS
+218 ETAKKIANQHSDYTEVATNSAANLDNQDTDSDISNKGKNPV
-229 VAKAMLNND
+229 
-238 ASQANATEQHLST
+238 
-251 QSEQSAQSA
+251 
-260 QTEMGEVYIVG
+260 GEVYIVG

-292 IVYYDALVSPQVLDL
+292 IVFYDALVSPQVLDL

-317 GKKRSNHAVAQ
+317 GKKRSNHTVAQ
-328 LGINELLVN
+328 LGINELLIN
-337 SAKTGRRVVRL
+337 EAKKGRRVVRL

-401 VRFVTGFLKAGAPNS
+401 VRFVTGFLKAGVPNEKFE
-416 NFKSFLNTD
+416 NLLDTN
-425 ETLVFYMGLHSLP
+425 ETVVFYMGLHSLE

-444 IDAGRSADT
+444 IEAGRSSET

-465 QQVLTGTLDN
+465 QQVLTGTLAS
-475 IVAQQAEAQLPTP
+475 IVERQEQAQLPTP
-488 ALLIMGDVVSLQ
+488 ALLIMGDVVALHH
-500 DDLAWYNQKKLLDSQ
+500 DLAWYNLHLQQ
-515 HNNQRNGQ
+515 HEQSLAN
-523 HTHDTA
+523 TES
-529 RKARNWLRG
+529 NWLRG
-538 GVANTDKAHA
+538 GTATTPKGQAKGQAV
-548 DKNHYNHKQPTDAR
+548 
-562 STDQQAHALSMVA
+562 DQQAHALSMIA
-575 NLAAADDDLQ
+575 TLSESKEDSLEQ
-585 ELVVS
+585 LVIG

>member
-1 MNTFPLFFKLETRK
+1 MIGSIMNTFPLFFKLADRK

-24 ALRKADLLSRAGACI
+24 ALRKADLLRRAGACI
-39 TVLAPSIDHDIE
+39 AILAPSICAE
-51 ALLSDSKHQLIYENY
+51 LQALLTNDSADNKHELIYENY
-66 NKSYMSGARI
+66 HKSYMAGSRV
-76 IIAATDEETLNHQIH
+76 IIAATDDEALNHHIH
-91 ADATERN
+91 ADATELN

-116 IVDRNP
+116 IVDRSP

-154 LAKLAGEFRSE
+154 LAKLAGEFRHE

-180 ERAFEGKVSEL
+180 ERTFEGRVSEL
-191 MFAGNEDQASAL
+191 MFAGNEAQ
-203 LKSDLDTTA
+203 A
-212 AAIGNS
+212 AAQLQAELDHSAAQMNKNTEISNPNLLS
-218 STASETAPVTS
+218 HQDKPLQEKT
-229 VAKAMLNND
+229 NN
-238 ASQANATEQHLST
+238 EET
-251 QSEQSAQSA
+251 QSEIQPV
-260 QTEMGEVYIVG
+260 GEVYIVG

-292 IVYYDALVSPQVLDL
+292 IVFYDALVSPQVLDL

-317 GKKRSNHAVAQ
+317 GKKRSNHTVAQ

-337 SAKTGRRVVRL
+337 AAKKGRRVVRL

-366 RAHGVPYQVVPGI
+366 RAHHIPYQVIPGI

-401 VRFVTGFLKAGAPNS
+401 VRFVTGFLKAGAPNG
-416 NFKSFLNTD
+416 NFKNFLNTD
-425 ETLVFYMGLHSLP
+425 ETVVFYMGLHSLA

-444 IDAGRSADT
+444 IDAGRATDT

-465 QQVLTGTLDN
+465 QQVLTGTIGT
-475 IVAQQAEAQLPTP
+475 IVKLQEQAQLPTP
-488 ALLIMGDVVSLQ
+488 ALLIMGDVVALHH
-500 DDLAWYNQKKLLDSQ
+500 DLAWYNLQYQQHSQKQS
-515 HNNQRNGQ
+515 
-523 HTHDTA
+523 DTDE
-529 RKARNWLRG
+529 NWLRG
-538 GVANTDKAHA
+538 GTAATPKAA
-548 DKNHYNHKQPTDAR
+548 LEDDT
-562 STDQQAHALSMVA
+562 STRQQAHSLSMVA
-575 NLAAADDDLQ
+575 TLS
-585 ELVVS
+585 ELSEQKASDSLEQLIIG

>member
-1 MNTFPLFFKLETRK
+1 MADIMNTFPLFFKLDNRK

-24 ALRKADLLSRAGACI
+24 ALRKADLLSRAGAAI
-39 TVLAPSIDHDIE
+39 TVVAPDICE
-51 ALLSDSKHQLIYENY
+51 ELQALLDNDKHELIYENY
-66 NKSYMSGARI
+66 NKSYMKGARI
-76 IIAATDEETLNHQIH
+76 IIAGTDDEALNHQVH
-91 ADATERN
+91 ADATELN

-103 VDTPHL
+103 VDTPPL

-154 LAKLAGEFRSE
+154 LAKLAGEFRGE

-180 ERAFEGKVSEL
+180 ERAFEGPVSEL
-191 MFAGNEDQASAL
+191 MFAGNETQAAEQLQKDLDNTAAQIANNITHKDALTHQYSNAQEASA
-203 LKSDLDTTA
+203 
-212 AAIGNS
+212 
-218 STASETAPVTS
+218 TAPVLADQPNTS
-229 VAKAMLNND
+229 GNIDHNSI
-238 ASQANATEQHLST
+238 SQTVT
-251 QSEQSAQSA
+251 PV
-260 QTEMGEVYIVG
+260 GEVYIVG

-292 IVYYDALVSPQVLDL
+292 IVFYDALVSPQVLDL
-307 CRRDADKVYV
+307 CRRDADKVFV

-337 SAKTGRRVVRL
+337 AAKEGRRVVRL

-366 RAHGVPYQVVPGI
+366 RAHNIPYQVVPGI

-401 VRFVTGFLKAGAPNS
+401 VRFVTGFLKAGAPNN
-416 NFKSFLNTD
+416 NFSSFVNTD
-425 ETLVFYMGLHSLP
+425 ETVVFYMGLHSLD

-444 IDAGRSADT
+444 INAGRSSDT

-465 QQVLTGTLDN
+465 QQVLTGTLATIN
-475 IVAQQAEAQLPTP
+475 ELQEQNQLPTP
-488 ALLIMGDVVSLQ
+488 ALLIMGDVVALHN
-500 DDLAWYNQKKLLDSQ
+500 DLAWYNL
-515 HNNQRNGQ
+515 HNKAVNN
-523 HTHDTA
+523 TA
-529 RKARNWLRG
+529 DNWLRG
-538 GVANTDKAHA
+538 GTA
-548 DKNHYNHKQPTDAR
+548 
-562 STDQQAHALSMVA
+562 STPKDQLTENPSSQQAHALSMIA
-575 NLAAADDDLQ
+575 NLAEQQSDGDSLEQ
-585 ELVVS
+585 LIIG

>member
-1 MNTFPLFFKLETRK
+1 MNTFPLFFKLEDRK

-39 TVLAPSIDHDIE
+39 TILAPNISTDIQ
-51 ALLSDSKHQLIYENY
+51 ALLSDSKHALVYENY
-66 NKSYMSGARI
+66 NKSHMTDARV
-76 IIAATDEETLNHQIH
+76 IIAATDDETLNHQIH
-91 ADATERN
+91 ADATELN

-154 LAKLAGEFRSE
+154 LAKLAGEFRAE
-165 VKAKI
+165 VKTRI

-180 ERAFEGKVSEL
+180 ERAFEGQVSQL
-191 MFAGNEDQASAL
+191 MFAGNEAQATAQ
-203 LKSDLDTTA
+203 LKADLESTA
-212 AAIGNS
+212 AALKDNANNTVNLGVYS
-218 STASETAPVTS
+218 PATTTSQHTDGHSTETLSATAPVT
-229 VAKAMLNND
+229 ADELTAT
-238 ASQANATEQHLST
+238 QNATHT
-251 QSEQSAQSA
+251 KPAQA
-260 QTEMGEVYIVG
+260 AVGEVYIVG

-307 CRRDADKVYV
+307 CRRDADKVFV

-337 SAKTGRRVVRL
+337 SAKEGRRVVRL

-401 VRFVTGFLKAGAPNS
+401 VRFVTGFLKAGAPNEKFE
-416 NFKSFLNTD
+416 NLLDTN
-425 ETLVFYMGLHSLP
+425 ETVVFYMGLHSLA
-438 RLTEGL
+438 RLTTGL
-444 IDAGRSADT
+444 IDAGRSSKT

-465 QQVLTGTLDN
+465 QQVLTGTLAN
-475 IVAQQAEAQLPTP
+475 IVELQEQAQLPTP
-488 ALLIMGDVVSLQ
+488 ALLIMGDVVALH
-500 DDLAWYNQKKLLDSQ
+500 DDLAWYNRQNQQ
-515 HNNQRNGQ
+515 HDQN
-523 HTHDTA
+523 TDDTA
-529 RKARNWLRG
+529 ANWLREG
-538 GVANTDKAHA
+538 ATKSKDV
-548 DKNHYNHKQPTDAR
+548 KQ
-562 STDQQAHALSMVA
+562 STSQQAHALSMVA
-575 NLAAADDDLQ
+575 NLAADADGIEKL
-585 ELVVS
+585 EIG

>member
-1 MNTFPLFFKLETRK
+1 MNTFPLFFKLEDRK

-39 TVLAPSIDHDIE
+39 TVLAPTIMAEIQ

-66 NKSYMSGARI
+66 HKTYMTGARV
-76 IIAATDEETLNHQIH
+76 IIAATDDETLNHQIH
-91 ADATERN
+91 ADATEIN

-103 VDTPHL
+103 VDTPPL

-154 LAKLAGEFRSE
+154 LAKLAGDFRTE
-165 VKAKI
+165 VKSKI

-180 ERAFEGKVSEL
+180 ERAFEGQVSEL
-191 MFAGNEDQASAL
+191 MFAGNETQAAAQ
-203 LKSDLDTTA
+203 LKADLDETA
-212 AAIGNS
+212 AKIDRTSNADTQIPQTAIS
-218 STASETAPVTS
+218 VTDSKDQPQQHPEHSAAS
-229 VAKAMLNND
+229 
-238 ASQANATEQHLST
+238 
-251 QSEQSAQSA
+251 SEQ
-260 QTEMGEVYIVG
+260 TPIGEVYIVG

-307 CRRDADKVYV
+307 CRRDADKVFV

-337 SAKTGRRVVRL
+337 SAKEGRRVVRL

-425 ETLVFYMGLHSLP
+425 ETVVFYMGLHSLA

-444 IDAGRSADT
+444 IEAGRNADT
-453 PIAIVSNASMPN
+453 PIAIISNASMPN
-465 QQVLTGTLDN
+465 QQVLTGTLAT
-475 IVAQQAEAQLPTP
+475 IVAQQEKAQLPTP
-488 ALLIMGDVVSLQ
+488 ALLIMGDVVALHH
-500 DDLAWYNQKKLLDSQ
+500 DLAWYNLQNQQ
-515 HNNQRNGQ
+515 HNQNVS
-523 HTHDTA
+523 DTA
-529 RKARNWLRG
+529 NNWLRG
-538 GVANTDKAHA
+538 GTAATPKETSL
-548 DKNHYNHKQPTDAR
+548 Q
-562 STDQQAHALSMVA
+562 QQAHALSMVA
-575 NLAAADDDLQ
+575 NLATQQ
-585 ELVVS
+585 EDGLEKLVID

>member
-1 MNTFPLFFKLETRK
+1 MNTFPLFFKLEDRK
-15 VLIVGGGDV
+15 VLIVGGGEV

-39 TVLAPSIDHDIE
+39 TILAPDISHE
-51 ALLSDSKHQLIYENY
+51 LQALLTDDKHQFIYENY
-66 NKSYMSGARI
+66 NKSYMSGARV
-76 IIAATDEETLNHQIH
+76 IIAATDDETLNHQIH
-91 ADATERN
+91 ADATELN

-116 IVDRNP
+116 IIDRNP

-180 ERAFEGKVSEL
+180 ERAFEGQVSQL
-191 MFAGNEDQASAL
+191 MFAGNETEATAQLQA
-203 LKSDLDTTA
+203 DLDSTA
-212 AAIGNS
+212 AAIS
-218 STASETAPVTS
+218 KKSD
-229 VAKAMLNND
+229 D
-238 ASQANATEQHLST
+238 ASAVKETDTIAATLSDE
-251 QSEQSAQSA
+251 SEKNLPAV
-260 QTEMGEVYIVG
+260 GEVYIVG

-292 IVYYDALVSPQVLDL
+292 VVFYDALVSPQVLDL
-307 CRRDADKVYV
+307 CRRDADKVFV
-317 GKKRSNHAVAQ
+317 GKKRSNHTVAQ

-337 SAKTGRRVVRL
+337 HAKQGRRVVRL

-366 RAHGVPYQVVPGI
+366 RAHNVPYQVVPGI

-425 ETLVFYMGLHSLP
+425 ETVVFYMGLHSLA

-444 IDAGRSADT
+444 VDAGRSSET

-465 QQVLTGTLDN
+465 QQVLTGTLAT
-475 IVAQQAEAQLPTP
+475 IVAKQEQAQLPTP
-488 ALLIMGDVVSLQ
+488 ALLIMGDVVSLHH
-500 DDLAWYNQKKLLDSQ
+500 DLAWYNLQNQQHSQDS
-515 HNNQRNGQ
+515 
-523 HTHDTA
+523 DDIP
-529 RKARNWLRG
+529 KNWLREG
-538 GVANTDKAHA
+538 SRGEAI
-548 DKNHYNHKQPTDAR
+548 KQPI
-562 STDQQAHALSMVA
+562 DQQAHALSMVA
-575 NLAAADDDLQ
+575 NLATQQGDGLEQLIVD
-585 ELVVS
+585 

>member
-1 MNTFPLFFKLETRK
+1 MNTFPLFFKLEDRK

-39 TVLAPSIDHDIE
+39 TILAPSISAEIQ
-51 ALLSDSKHQLIYENY
+51 ALLSDSKHELIYENY
-66 NKSYMSGARI
+66 NKAYMTGARV
-76 IIAATDEETLNHQIH
+76 IIAATDDEGLNHQIH
-91 ADATERN
+91 ADATELN

-103 VDTPHL
+103 VDTPLL

-154 LAKLAGEFRSE
+154 LAKLAGEFRAE
-165 VKAKI
+165 VKTKI

-180 ERAFEGKVSEL
+180 ERAFEGQVSQL
-191 MFAGNEDQASAL
+191 MFAGNEAQ
-203 LKSDLDTTA
+203 A
-212 AAIGNS
+212 AAQLKADLE
-218 STASETAPVTS
+218 STATAIENSTNNTVNPNTYNPITPISQHANERSIESLSATAPVSTNELT
-229 VAKAMLNND
+229 VTQNTATQND
-238 ASQANATEQHLST
+238 IQTKP
-251 QSEQSAQSA
+251 AQIA
-260 QTEMGEVYIVG
+260 VGEVYIVG

-307 CRRDADKVYV
+307 CRRDADKVFV

-337 SAKTGRRVVRL
+337 SAKEGRRVVRL

-425 ETLVFYMGLHSLP
+425 ETVVFYMGLHSLP
-438 RLTEGL
+438 RLTTGL
-444 IDAGRSADT
+444 IEAGRSSDT

-465 QQVLTGTLDN
+465 QQVLTGTLAN
-475 IVAQQAEAQLPTP
+475 IVELQEQEQLPTP
-488 ALLIMGDVVSLQ
+488 ALLIMGDVVSLHH
-500 DDLAWYNQKKLLDSQ
+500 DLAWYN
-515 HNNQRNGQ
+515 HNNQNVNNE
-523 HTHDTA
+523 A
-529 RKARNWLRG
+529 SNWLREG
-538 GVANTDKAHA
+538 SATTDK
-548 DKNHYNHKQPTDAR
+548 DSKQFT
-562 STDQQAHALSMVA
+562 SQQAHALSMVA
-575 NLAAADDDLQ
+575 NLAAQQ
-585 ELVVS
+585 EESFEQLVIG

>member
-1 MNTFPLFFKLETRK
+1 MNTFPLFFKLADRK

-24 ALRKADLLSRAGACI
+24 ALRKADLLRRAGACI
-39 TVLAPSIDHDIE
+39 TVLSPSICAE
-51 ALLSDSKHQLIYENY
+51 LQALLTNDSADNQHELIYENY
-66 NKSYMSGARI
+66 HKSYMAGSRV
-76 IIAATDEETLNHQIH
+76 IIAATDDEALNHRIH
-91 ADATERN
+91 TDATELN

-116 IVDRNP
+116 IVDRSP

-154 LAKLAGEFRSE
+154 LAKLAGEFRHE

-180 ERAFEGKVSEL
+180 ERAFEGQVSEL
-191 MFAGNEDQASAL
+191 MFAGNETQAVEQLQA
-203 LKSDLDTTA
+203 DLNHTA
-212 AAIGNS
+212 AQINKSAELSNVQTS
-218 STASETAPVTS
+218 SLQEKNEENQSKKQPV
-229 VAKAMLNND
+229 
-238 ASQANATEQHLST
+238 
-251 QSEQSAQSA
+251 
-260 QTEMGEVYIVG
+260 GEVYIVG

-292 IVYYDALVSPQVLDL
+292 IVFYDALVSPQVLDL

-337 SAKTGRRVVRL
+337 AAKKGRRVVRL

-366 RAHGVPYQVVPGI
+366 RAHHIPYQVVPGI

-401 VRFVTGFLKAGAPNS
+401 VRFVTGFLKAGAPNG
-416 NFKSFLNTD
+416 NFKNFLNTD
-425 ETLVFYMGLHSLP
+425 ETVVFYMGLHSLA

-444 IDAGRSADT
+444 IDAGRAVDT

-465 QQVLTGTLDN
+465 QQVLTGTIGT
-475 IVAQQAEAQLPTP
+475 IVKLQEQAQLPTP
-488 ALLIMGDVVSLQ
+488 ALLIMGDVVALHH
-500 DDLAWYNQKKLLDSQ
+500 DLAWYNLQYQQHSQKQS
-515 HNNQRNGQ
+515 
-523 HTHDTA
+523 DTDE
-529 RKARNWLRG
+529 NWLRG
-538 GVANTDKAHA
+538 GTAATPKSALEEA
-548 DKNHYNHKQPTDAR
+548 D
-562 STDQQAHALSMVA
+562 STRQQAHALSMVA
-575 NLAAADDDLQ
+575 NLS
-585 ELVVS
+585 ELAEQKSNDSLEQLIIS

>member
-1 MNTFPLFFKLETRK
+1 MNTFPLFFKLEDRK

-39 TVLAPSIDHDIE
+39 TILAPSISAEIQ
-51 ALLSDSKHQLIYENY
+51 ALLSDSKHELIYENY
-66 NKSYMSGARI
+66 NKAYMTGARV
-76 IIAATDEETLNHQIH
+76 IIAATDDEGLNHQIH
-91 ADATERN
+91 ADATELN

-154 LAKLAGEFRSE
+154 LAKLAGEFRAE
-165 VKAKI
+165 VKTKI

-180 ERAFEGKVSEL
+180 ERAFEGQVSQL
-191 MFAGNEDQASAL
+191 MFAGNEAQATAQLKADLENTVATLEDSANNTI
-203 LKSDLDTTA
+203 SPNEYHPVTA
-212 AAIGNS
+212 NNQHANEHSIESLSA
-218 STASETAPVTS
+218 TAPVSTNELTATQNAAIQNNS
-229 VAKAMLNND
+229 QTKPAQVAV
-238 ASQANATEQHLST
+238 
-251 QSEQSAQSA
+251 
-260 QTEMGEVYIVG
+260 GEVYIVG

-307 CRRDADKVYV
+307 CRRDADKVFV

-328 LGINELLVN
+328 LGINELLVK
-337 SAKTGRRVVRL
+337 SAKEGRRVVRL

-425 ETLVFYMGLHSLP
+425 ETVVFYMGLHSLA

-444 IDAGRSADT
+444 IDAGRSSDT

-465 QQVLTGTLDN
+465 QQVLTGTLET
-475 IVAQQAEAQLPTP
+475 IVAQQEQNQLPTP
-488 ALLIMGDVVSLQ
+488 ALLIMGDVVSLHN
-500 DDLAWYNQKKLLDSQ
+500 DLAWYNLQNQ
-515 HNNQRNGQ
+515 QNNQN
-523 HTHDTA
+523 TSETDN
-529 RKARNWLRG
+529 NWLRG
-538 GVANTDKAHA
+538 GTATTPKSDT
-548 DKNHYNHKQPTDAR
+548 Q
-562 STDQQAHALSMVA
+562 QQAHALSMVA
-575 NLAAADDDLQ
+575 NLAAQQ
-585 ELVVS
+585 EEGLEQLVIG